1 MPSPT
6 FSTASTAKSEAPS
19 SSACNIRPGQCS
31 DYDTSDSKDAE
42 QDLKT
47 ICHGWPALVDVMVKY
62 RSFESFQAFP
72 DLNIKSLL
80 YYQAELVALRSQLHE
95 LEWQDHRTP
104 GKASIFCGNVQ
115 SLLLSRYSTEKE
127 KEEGANAQLEK
138 MKEIREVLKEYN
150 AALLQYTQ
158 INELPAPET
167 FNVKTLRKWIDA
179 NIKGNL
185 MIFGPGADS
194 WGALLQHTQSIT
206 LWTQFGKLLR
216 SIFCEDDPGVEILDL
231 VVPHKSRNE
240 DTLTRWV
247 KHHGLPF
254 WHSLNNSFGKTKTY
268 TVIAPIWRTLRHPF
282 RRQEKKDEDLP
293 GPNSPSSPA
302 SPGIPAPKR
311 TRTHSNASTFSTL
324 KRLFSFERA
333 VPAESINV
341 DDPGSLTTYKMK
353 GLIRFTN
360 YVATII
366 ACLLPIV
373 GIVVLSKLHTRSKI
387 LGFIALFTAIFAI
400 VIMLSTDATTKRT
413 EIFTATAAFAAVL
426 VVFVHNQNPG
436 G

>member
-138 MKEIREVLKEYN
+138 IKEIREVLKEYSES
-150 AALLQYTQ
+150 LVQTS
-158 INELPAPET
+158 IPE
-167 FNVKTLRKWIDA
+167 
-179 NIKGNL
+179 
-185 MIFGPGADS
+185 
-194 WGALLQHTQSIT
+194 
-206 LWTQFGKLLR
+206 
-216 SIFCEDDPGVEILDL
+216 
-231 VVPHKSRNE
+231 
-240 DTLTRWV
+240 
-247 KHHGLPF
+247 
-254 WHSLNNSFGKTKTY
+254 
-268 TVIAPIWRTLRHPF
+268 
-282 RRQEKKDEDLP
+282 
-293 GPNSPSSPA
+293 
-302 SPGIPAPKR
+302 
-311 TRTHSNASTFSTL
+311 
-324 KRLFSFERA
+324 
-333 VPAESINV
+333 
-341 DDPGSLTTYKMK
+341 
-353 GLIRFTN
+353 
-360 YVATII
+360 
-366 ACLLPIV
+366 
-373 GIVVLSKLHTRSKI
+373 VLYLH
-387 LGFIALFTAIFAI
+387 
-400 VIMLSTDATTKRT
+400 
-413 EIFTATAAFAAVL
+413 
-426 VVFVHNQNPG
+426 
-436 G
+436 